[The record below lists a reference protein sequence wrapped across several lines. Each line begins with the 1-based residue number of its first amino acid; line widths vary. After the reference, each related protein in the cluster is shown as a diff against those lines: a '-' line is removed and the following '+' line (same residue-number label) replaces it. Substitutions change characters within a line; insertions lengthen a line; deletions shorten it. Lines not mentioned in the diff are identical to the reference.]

1 MQKALESKSKSIGL
15 IAKVDED
22 KAIKCI
28 CNLFQS
34 VALYFDT
41 SMPFTKAETIAT
53 EILYKYEYRNLKL
66 EDLVVIC
73 IRLKESEIYK
83 LSPARILREIKSYSK
98 EREAM
103 SIKKSLSKEVNVNE
117 DLEKRLQKNYYLT
130 PDADKLER
138 KRLQTEH
145 KFKK

>member
-1 MQKALESKSKSIGL
+1 MASKSKSIGL
-15 IAKVDED
+15 IAKEDED
-22 KAIKCI
+22 KAIRCI

-41 SMPFTKAETIAT
+41 KMSFSKAETIAT

-83 LSPARILREIKSYSK
+83 LSPARILREIKNYST
-98 EREAM
+98 EREKLA
-103 SIKKSLSKEVNVNE
+103 IKNSLNRKVNMNE

-130 PDADKLER
+130 PNADKLEA
-138 KRLQTEH
+138 KRLDVEH